1 MRMPTAQHWLHRARL
16 QDRRSVLIRRVCR
29 HDALSLQGFVSAL
42 DAQSRYQRFF
52 IPLRELTAAM
62 LERLT
67 QPDQRIGCALIALA
81 GREEVAGVVQYQLI
95 EHNEAEAAVVV
106 GQRWRRVGLA
116 SLLLSDLA
124 IVAAANGVQKVRAD
138 ILRGNDAAVALA
150 RNVGCVI
157 DTRVRDAHAVHVVR
171 QIGTRGERPDS
182 GALRSQT

>member
-124 IVAAANGVQKVRAD
+124 IVAAANGEPLLLDPAQRHNR
-138 ILRGNDAAVALA
+138 LQRRLGP
-150 RNVGCVI
+150 
-157 DTRVRDAHAVHVVR
+157 RVLSLHNLFQSSRKTFRHR
-171 QIGTRGERPDS
+171 EP
-182 GALRSQT
+182 